1 MTFKISYYIILY
13 ENYKKKSITT
23 IFSLFNEIINIQNN
37 DNNKDKILINFID
50 PIKERKNF

>member
-37 DNNKDKILINFID
+37 DNNKDKI
-50 PIKERKNF
+50 RY